1 MTTKTSRPE
10 FAKVLVL
17 STGHL
22 GAAIAAGPTPLMNSL
37 ASMTG
42 RHGWLMWTG
51 PDVPA
56 RDRLPAGT
64 HETAAM
70 RVLRDLLRYARK
82 RGCRFVLFDADGP
95 TLDQFPT
102 YDW

>member
-1 MTTKTSRPE
+1 MTTKSSPPE

-22 GAAIAAGPTPLMNSL
+22 GSALATGTNPLMNSL

-42 RHGWLMWTG
+42 EHGWLMWTG
-51 PDVPA
+51 PDGSGG
-56 RDRLPAGT
+56 DRLPAGT
-64 HETAAM
+64 HEPAAM

-82 RGCRFVLFDADGP
+82 RGCRYVLFDADGP
-95 TLDQFPT
+95 TLKQFPT